1 MEYRQFGKS
10 GLKVS
15 AVGLGGNNFGWW
27 ADEQAS
33 IAVINT
39 ALEQGVNFFDTA
51 NIYGEG
57 RSEEWLGKAL
67 KGVRSQVSIARKFGY
82 EAGQGPN
89 DKGGSRHHNYAG
101 RGG

>member
-33 IAVINT
+33 LMN
-39 ALEQGVNFFDTA
+39 
-51 NIYGEG
+51 
-57 RSEEWLGKAL
+57 S
-67 KGVRSQVSIARKFGY
+67 
-82 EAGQGPN
+82 GQHVLWTIGI
-89 DKGGSRHHNYAG
+89 
-101 RGG
+101 

>member
-1 MEYRQFGKS
+1 MEYRQLGKS

-33 IAVINT
+33 TAAINT

-57 RSEEWLGKAL
+57 CSEEWLGKAL
-67 KGVRSQVSIARKFGY
+67 KDVRSQVIIATKVGY
-82 EAGQGPN
+82 EVGPDPN
-89 DKGGSRHHNYAG
+89 DKGVSRRHIM
-101 RGG
+101 